1 MKINTNEVNIKL
13 CTEKDVDSIY
23 SIQQEVINYFKNY
36 ELGYF
41 LPFKKESFK
50 RIVNNPINDGE
61 IYGAFYQDKMIA
73 WIFLSVAPR
82 MEELKSKIPNITG
95 NCADIDGILV
105 LPEYRG
111 NNLQNILV
119 KHLEKRCKELNIN
132 NVVAEV
138 TFGNDYS
145 LNNLKK
151 AGYEIKTNYQ
161 KDENIKRHILLK
173 ELANE

>member
-1 MKINTNEVNIKL
+1 MKINTNEVTIKL

-23 SIQQEVINYFKNY
+23 SIQETIINHFKDH

-41 LPFKKESFK
+41 LPFKKESYQ
-50 RIVNNPINDGE
+50 RIVNDPINDGE
-61 IYGAFYQDKMIA
+61 IYGAFYQDKMID

-82 MEELKSKIPNITG
+82 MKELKSKIPSIKG
-95 NCADIDGILV
+95 SCADIDGILV

-111 NNLQNILV
+111 NHLQNILV
-119 KHLEKRCKELNIN
+119 NYLEKRCKELDID

-145 LNNLKK
+145 LRNLEK
-151 AGYEIKTNYQ
+151 AGYKIKTSYQ
-161 KDENIKRHILLK
+161 KNKTIKRHILLK
-173 ELANE
+173 ELNNE

>member
-1 MKINTNEVNIKL
+1 MKINTNEVTIRL
-13 CTEKDVDSIY
+13 CTELDVESIY
-23 SIQQEVINYFKNY
+23 SIQETVINHFKDH

-50 RIVNNPINDGE
+50 RIINNPINDGK
-61 IYGAFYQDKMIA
+61 IYGAFYQNKMIA

-82 MEELKSKIPNITG
+82 MEELKNKIPSIKGT
-95 NCADIDGILV
+95 CADIDGILV

-111 NNLQNILV
+111 NKLQNILV
-119 KHLEKRCKELNIN
+119 NHLEERCKELGIN

-145 LNNLKK
+145 LRNLEKL
-151 AGYEIKTNYQ
+151 GYEIKTYYK
-161 KDENIKRHILLK
+161 KDKNIKRHILLK
-173 ELANE
+173 ELENE

>member
-1 MKINTNEVNIKL
+1 MKINTNEIKIKL
-13 CTEKDVDSIY
+13 CTEKDIEEIY
-23 SIQQEVINYFKNY
+23 SIQQIVINHFK
-36 ELGYF
+36 EFEKGYF
-41 LPFKKESFK
+41 LPFKKESYQ
-50 RIVNNPINDGE
+50 RIVNNPIKDGE
-61 IYGAFYQDKMIA
+61 IYGAFLKGKMIA

-82 MEELKSKIPNITG
+82 MEELKNKIPNIKGT
-95 NCADIDGILV
+95 CADIDGVIV

-119 KHLEKRCKELNIN
+119 NHLEERCRKLGIE

-145 LNNLKK
+145 LKNLEKS
-151 AGYEIKTNYQ
+151 GYKIKTFYQ

-173 ELANE
+173 ELKDE

>member
-1 MKINTNEVNIKL
+1 MKINTNEVTIKL
-13 CTEKDVDSIY
+13 CSEQDVDSIY
-23 SIQQEVINYFKNY
+23 SIQQEIINHFKDH

-41 LPFKKESFK
+41 LPFKKESFQ
-50 RIVNNPINDGE
+50 RIVNDPINDGE

-73 WIFLSVAPR
+73 WIFLSVASR
-82 MEELKSKIPNITG
+82 MEELKSKIPNIKGT
-95 NCADIDGILV
+95 CADIDGVLV

-119 KHLEKRCKELNIN
+119 NHLENRCKELEID

-145 LNNLKK
+145 LRNLEKT
-151 AGYEIKTNYQ
+151 GYTIKTYYQ
-161 KDENIKRHILLK
+161 KDENIKRNILLK
-173 ELANE
+173 ELKYE